1 MIIYLGRVHFLSQNI
16 NEAQAK
22 NSAKEEAFLS
32 KREKMNLLLK
42 WHFKYYEKGEIS
54 DYSSDS
60 VYKEKKK
67 NSIFK
72 RKFLVIKDQSIFLS

>member
-1 MIIYLGRVHFLSQNI
+1 MIIYPGRVHFLSQSI

-22 NSAKEEAFLS
+22 NPAKEEAFLS
-32 KREKMNLLLK
+32 KREKMHLLLK

-54 DYSSDS
+54 DYSS

-67 NSIFK
+67 DSIFK